1 MFHRLAQL
9 AIHADGLHVEMDAFF
24 ALFVLFEGSLLK
36 HCCASSVCVR
46 ILCVCFLKNLRGS
59 SVPVVVRMA
68 GLPSV
73 VLPGLFSSRA
83 DEHPVSLAGSVL
95 RSLKKIFSLLEAKVV
110 ILARLVYDLPL
121 LHHRAA

>member
-1 MFHRLAQL
+1 MQLFGSRSVSFTCAVLLSCTSIRVFSGKVIHALHDGEEDAKMFHRLARL

-24 ALFVLFEGSLLK
+24 ALTILFEGSLLK
-36 HCCASSVCVR
+36 HCGASSVCVR

-73 VLPGLFSSRA
+73 VLPGLF
-83 DEHPVSLAGSVL
+83 
-95 RSLKKIFSLLEAKVV
+95 
-110 ILARLVYDLPL
+110 
-121 LHHRAA
+121 